1 MNKNRLSRPP
11 AMRRR
16 GTTQR
21 SRRSSRGG
29 KGGGR
34 AGKQR
39 ALTWG
44 DPDGT
49 TRWGVSRGRSTG
61 QRAGGGNA
69 RVNEETGRLDVG
81 KGRTER
87 EDSDGVEDTEAD
99 EAGRRGRGECRHD
112 RKHGSSQE

>member
-1 MNKNRLSRPP
+1 
-11 AMRRR
+11 MRRR

-21 SRRSSRGG
+21 SRRFSRGG
-29 KGGGR
+29 KCGGR

-44 DPDGT
+44 DPDGAT
-49 TRWGVSRGRSTG
+49 WRGVSRGHSTG

-81 KGRTER
+81 KGQTEQER
-87 EDSDGVEDTEAD
+87 SDPVEDIEAD
-99 EAGRRGRGECRHD
+99 DAGKGEVTMRASTEGSMGTFRR
-112 RKHGSSQE
+112 KP